1 MTDGGGRW
9 SAAVAQVGGAAIVQV
24 GGVAVAQVGGVA
36 VAQVGGV
43 AVAQV
48 GEAVGV
54 LEVQPDSSSQLPLV
68 PAG

>member
-1 MTDGGGRW
+1 MECGRWEGGSSTGVRGGSSTGGRG
-9 SAAVAQVGGAAIVQV
+9 SSST
-24 GGVAVAQVGGVA
+24 
-36 VAQVGGV
+36 VGGV